1 MLLQISPPFSRSYTV
16 KQGLTIVALDLITS
30 LRAFR
35 LFAVFTRSAFSSPQ
49 PNKPSD
55 TLYSEDVGPL
65 YRGRERSRRV
75 CRPSAAAEGGRHAAT
90 GRDGQDVHQR
100 VRETGG
106 HARVPEM
113 PSVSPWSFSGRF
125 SRMGAEEGSLAQS
138 SANMVAGAN
147 RASVWTLG
155 AAGYAM
161 STAEQDCSSLGPR
174 RDCSIE
180 QRRNQLPSS
189 TLSRRTSI
197 TPLRIEDE
205 QTETRL
211 TLSYFTRHSDSAYP
225 ARSSAAS
232 NALLPTVSWLLSR
245 HD

>member
-1 MLLQISPPFSRSYTV
+1 MSDPSTAAANALGASVAPPPPPKEDGT
-16 KQGLTIVALDLITS
+16 
-30 LRAFR
+30 
-35 LFAVFTRSAFSSPQ
+35 PQ
-49 PNKPSD
+49 P
-55 TLYSEDVGPL
+55 V
-65 YRGRERSRRV
+65 
-75 CRPSAAAEGGRHAAT
+75 AT
-90 GRDGQDVHQR
+90 GRMCTNGCGKQAGTLECPKCQASVPGHFLAAFLGWAAR
-100 VRETGG
+100 RE
-106 HARVPEM
+106 
-113 PSVSPWSFSGRF
+113 
-125 SRMGAEEGSLAQS
+125 SLAQS

-147 RASVWTLG
+147 RAPVWTLG

-161 STAEQDCSSLGPR
+161 STAELDCSSLGPR

>member
-106 HARVPEM
+106 HARMPEM
-113 PSVSPWSFSGRF
+113 SSVSPWSFSGRF
-125 SRMGAEEGSLAQS
+125 SWMGGEEGIARTKFGQHGGGCESGTCL
-138 SANMVAGAN
+138 
-147 RASVWTLG
+147 
-155 AAGYAM
+155 
-161 STAEQDCSSLGPR
+161 D
-174 RDCSIE
+174 
-180 QRRNQLPSS
+180 
-189 TLSRRTSI
+189 SRRCRVRHVDRGAGLLLTRSPKRLQHRTTSQSA
-197 TPLRIEDE
+197 PLIDFFPANEHHSIKDRGRADRD
-205 QTETRL
+205 QADTFLFYPSLRL
-211 TLSYFTRHSDSAYP
+211 GVSGSFFCSQQCF
-225 ARSSAAS
+225 AS
-232 NALLPTVSWLLSR
+232 NCELASLPT
-245 HD
+245 